1 MSATVIDTENV
12 ITELNMHH
20 VRMTAEVMRY
30 QDKCSIIRQQIE
42 RLTADLEHTETLI
55 DSTRTAIY
63 NSRIA
68 LLDNQNPLDALDICL
83 DQLSATLL

>member
-1 MSATVIDTENV
+1 MSTTIIDTENV

-30 QDKCSIIRQQIE
+30 QDKCSIIKQQIAQ
-42 RLTADLEHTETLI
+42 LTADLEHTESLI

-63 NSRIA
+63 MSRIA
-68 LLDNQNPLDALDICL
+68 LLDNQQPLEALDICL
-83 DQLSATLL
+83 DQLSTTLL